1 MNFSM
6 CVTTTNHY
14 NHLDYEF
21 KILSMYVMNMYIIK
35 Y

>member
-1 MNFSM
+1 M

-14 NHLDYEF
+14 SNLDYEV
-21 KILSMYVMNMYIIK
+21 KILFMYVMNMYIIK